1 MRRGRIAA
9 EVLARAE
16 DPYSNG
22 HDKWMI
28 ARIGTNDKIDQS
40 FGEDGLIFF
49 NDIGGGHDFATSV
62 AIQSD
67 GKILVGGHSWDI
79 NIPMLQ
85 YSTAIVRL
93 NKDGS
98 IDKSFGKSGLFRK
111 RISAAGWRAD
121 APRPGSREPGPSR
134 RP

>member
-1 MRRGRIAA
+1 MRATCSTTTRTH
-9 EVLARAE
+9 
-16 DPYSNG
+16 SNG

-28 ARIGTNDKIDQS
+28 ARIGADGKIDQS

-79 NIPMLQ
+79 GIPILQ

-111 RISAAGWRAD
+111 RIS
-121 APRPGSREPGPSR
+121 EKC
-134 RP
+134 